1 MYLTIG
7 IVTANNREVSACAVP
22 PASLGGVEGAPTEY
36 VYPPATGWLSAEMT
50 R

>member
-1 MYLTIG
+1 MYLTTG
-7 IVTANNREVSACAVP
+7 IVTASSREVSASAVP
-22 PASLGGVEGAPTEY
+22 PPSLGGAEGAPTEY